1 MVYPHPR
8 SNKMRP
14 KALIFTNSDQI
25 EKLKELVT
33 GMPQIHFTIAAITEM
48 SDKLLS
54 FDKYSNVTLYPTV
67 KPKRI
72 KALIKENDFYFDINY
87 GNEILSAVRAA
98 FEQNML
104 IIGFKDTLH
113 NPQFIAPENVFEA
126 DQIEQIK
133 DLVDRAL
140 SNVSRMKTYIDRQRK
155 SASDIAVNVFEQ
167 RMKELQ
173 NESV

>member
-1 MVYPHPR
+1 M
-8 SNKMRP
+8 
-14 KALIFTNSDQI
+14 
-25 EKLKELVT
+25 
-33 GMPQIHFTIAAITEM
+33 
-48 SDKLLS
+48 
-54 FDKYSNVTLYPTV
+54 
-67 KPKRI
+67 
-72 KALIKENDFYFDINY
+72 IKENDFYFDINY

-155 SASDIAVNVFEQ
+155 SASDIAVNVD
-167 RMKELQ
+167 RK
-173 NESV
+173 SVV

>member
-1 MVYPHPR
+1 M
-8 SNKMRP
+8 
-14 KALIFTNSDQI
+14 A
-25 EKLKELVT
+25 
-33 GMPQIHFTIAAITEM
+33 
-48 SDKLLS
+48 
-54 FDKYSNVTLYPTV
+54 
-67 KPKRI
+67 
-72 KALIKENDFYFDINY
+72 
-87 GNEILSAVRAA
+87 
-98 FEQNML
+98 
-104 IIGFKDTLH
+104 
-113 NPQFIAPENVFEA
+113 ENVFEA